1 MEELELS
8 ESRLDPLQ
16 FEGES
21 VLELLVPLRPSLS
34 LHVLL
39 LLVQVALHTLKPVQ
53 RVRLL
58 PLV

>member
-39 LLVQVALHTLKPVQ
+39 LLVQVCLNTLKPVQ